1 MLTEGFPLPF
11 YYFKIFILYAY
22 GGGGAQTTA
31 HVWRSEV
38 SLPEFSPS
46 TMSVIEIK
54 PRSSDV
60 VAAPSPFD

>member
-1 MLTEGFPLPF
+1 MFIMLTEGFPLPF

-38 SLPEFSPS
+38 SIVE
-46 TMSVIEIK
+46 VIRFI
-54 PRSSDV
+54 
-60 VAAPSPFD
+60 PFLSHFIYFVGK